1 MDDLTLRERI
11 RQLSSPLAPRPT
23 EAQPVL
29 PRLADIRAV
38 VFDVYGTLLVSA
50 SGDISL
56 ATEGAPAAAAIE
68 ALTALGVAPPADGE
82 ELAARLR
89 ATIEAA
95 HAASPSNTPEVEI
108 REIWRDVLAEFNL
121 QPSAHQIEQLAV
133 QYECRVNPVWPMPG
147 MVDVLER
154 IAGSGRQLGI
164 ISNAQFFTPLAME
177 ALTGESLEQLG
188 FAPDLSE
195 WSYDRREA
203 KPGAFLYHRCAEAL
217 AARGLQPAQ
226 TLYVG
231 NDMRN
236 DVWPAQQVGFRT
248 ALFAGDQRS
257 LRLRTDDPQ
266 VAGVIADAVV
276 TELPQLLQLLD

>member
-68 ALTALGVAPPADGE
+68 ALTALGIAPPADGE